1 MPLCTSF
8 FITIATNRLAR
19 LLAAALEAKNI
30 TRRYTSGMINIF
42 IGSHLFTEKTSKTTS
57 AASVIMNSEIVD
69 IHIRKSYGSKGDVRR
84 LKENSR

>member
-1 MPLCTSF
+1 MNGAG
-8 FITIATNRLAR
+8 IATNRLAR
-19 LLAAALEAKNI
+19 LLAAALDAKNI

-69 IHIRKSYGSKGDVRR
+69 IHMSLVISCNRSASITFPISEI
-84 LKENSR
+84 LLF